1 MKEEKIISAQSGYL
15 HLLFTLLIIAGGVFM
30 LISKNL
36 LGLALIPI
44 LLLHIIGFV
53 VVSPNKALV
62 LVLFGDYKGT
72 VVQNGFFWVNP
83 FYTKDKISLRAANL
97 ESKPIKVNDKLGN
110 PIMISVVLVW
120 RVRDTYRASFDVN
133 DFEEFVLIQS
143 ETAVRKLASA
153 YPYDTFGDNEEEEQS
168 LRSGLEDINHELE
181 REMQDR
187 LVIAG
192 IEVIEARIN
201 HLAYASEI
209 AGAMLQ
215 RQQATAIV
223 AARLKIVE
231 GAVGMVDMALEEL
244 NAKNIVDLDPEKR
257 AAMVSNLMVV
267 LCGDKNA
274 TPVVNT
280 GTLYS

>member
-1 MKEEKIISAQSGYL
+1 MKTEKLISAQSGYL
-15 HLLFTLLIIAGGVFM
+15 HVFLSLVFLGLGIYLFTIP
-30 LISKNL
+30 NL
-36 LGLALIPI
+36 LGIAAII
-44 LLLHIIGFV
+44 LFVLHLIGFMV
-53 VVSPNKALV
+53 INPNQSAV
-62 LVLFGDYKGT
+62 LTLFGDYRGT
-72 VVQNGFFWVNP
+72 IVKNGFFWVNP
-83 FYTKDKISLRAANL
+83 FYVKKKISLRARNM
-97 ESKPIKVNDKLGN
+97 ESKPIKGNDKLGN

-120 RVRDTYRASFDVN
+120 RVKDTYRAAFDVN

-153 YPYDTFGDNEEEEQS
+153 YPYDTFDDDEADIS
-168 LRSGLEDINHELE
+168 LRSGLEDINHELDT
-181 REMQDR
+181 EMQER
-187 LVIAG
+187 LNIAG
-192 IEVIEARIN
+192 IEVIEGRIN

-231 GAVGMVDMALEEL
+231 GAVGMVEMALEQLSKKEILEL
-244 NAKNIVDLDPEKR
+244 DEEKR

-274 TPVVNT
+274 QPVVNT
-280 GTLYS
+280 GTLYT

>member
-1 MKEEKIISAQSGYL
+1 METEKIIKGASGYL
-15 HLLFTLLIIAGGVFM
+15 NLLISLLLLATAIYLFTIPNLIGIALVVIF
-30 LISKNL
+30 
-36 LGLALIPI
+36 
-44 LLLHIIGFV
+44 IIHMIGYV
-53 VVSPNKALV
+53 VVNPNKAVV
-62 LVLFGDYKGT
+62 LILFGAYKGT
-72 VVQNGFFWVNP
+72 IIKNGFYWVNP
-83 FYTKDKISLRAANL
+83 FLVKNKISLRAANL

-120 RVRDTYRASFDVN
+120 RVKDTYMASFDVN
-133 DFEEFVLIQS
+133 NFEEFVIIQS

-153 YPYDTFGDNEEEEQS
+153 YPYDTFDDDEAEVS

-181 REMQDR
+181 TEMQER
-187 LVIAG
+187 LTIAG

-223 AARLKIVE
+223 AARMKIVE
-231 GAVGMVDMALEEL
+231 GAVGMVEMALQQL
-244 NAKNIVDLDPEKR
+244 NAKNIIDLDMEKR
-257 AAMVSNLMVV
+257 ASMVSNLMVV

-274 TPVVNT
+274 QPVVNT

>member
-15 HLLFTLLIIAGGVFM
+15 HLLFTLLIIAGGIFM
-30 LISKNL
+30 IANRNL
-36 LGLALIPI
+36 LGLALIPF
-44 LLLHIIGFV
+44 LLLHIIGYV

-62 LVLFGDYKGT
+62 LVLFGEYKGT
-72 VVQNGFFWVNP
+72 IVKNGFFWVNP
-83 FYTKDKISLRAANL
+83 FFTKSKISLRAANL

-153 YPYDTFGDNEEEEQS
+153 YPYDTFDDDEADVS

-187 LVIAG
+187 LQIAG

-244 NAKNIVDLDPEKR
+244 SAKNIVDLDPEKR

-280 GTLYS
+280 GTLYN

>member
-1 MKEEKIISAQSGYL
+1 M
-15 HLLFTLLIIAGGVFM
+15 IANR
-30 LISKNL
+30 NL
-36 LGLALIPI
+36 LGLALIPF
-44 LLLHIIGFV
+44 LLLHIIGYV

-62 LVLFGDYKGT
+62 LELFGEYKGT
-72 VVQNGFFWVNP
+72 VVKNGFFWVNP
-83 FYTKDKISLRAANL
+83 FYTKSKISLRAANL

-153 YPYDTFGDNEEEEQS
+153 YPYDTFDDDEADVS

-187 LVIAG
+187 LQIAG

-244 NAKNIVDLDPEKR
+244 SAKNIVDLDPEKR

>member
-1 MKEEKIISAQSGYL
+1 METEKIIKGQSGYM
-15 HLLFTLLIIAGGVFM
+15 HLIITLL
-30 LISKNL
+30 LISGAIFIFTQKSPW
-36 LGLALIPI
+36 GIALIVTA
-44 LLLHIIGFV
+44 LVHAIGYV
-53 VVSPNKALV
+53 VVNPNKAAV
-62 LVLFGDYKGT
+62 LILFGAYKGT
-72 VVQNGFFWVNP
+72 IYKNGFYWVNP
-83 FYTKDKISLRAANL
+83 FFVKKKISLRAANL

-120 RVRDTYRASFDVN
+120 KVRDTFKASFDVN
-133 DFEEFVLIQS
+133 DFEEFVIIQS

-153 YPYDTFGDNEEEEQS
+153 YPYDTFDDDEAEMS

-181 REMQDR
+181 TEMQER

-215 RQQATAIV
+215 RQQATAII
-223 AARLKIVE
+223 AARMKIVE
-231 GAVGMVDMALEEL
+231 GAVSMVEMALAEL
-244 NAKNIVDLDPEKR
+244 SAKQIVEFDMEKR
-257 AAMVSNLMVV
+257 ASMVSNLMVV

-274 TPVVNT
+274 QPIVNA
-280 GTLYS
+280 GSLYS